1 MDTFVRQRR
10 LGLKSLLRAVQIAD
24 RLKFGAIFKLRELC
38 DFTFGRILA
47 VRALRPSLAL
57 KIIDLTYR
65 LKLVFKRYELALQRY
80 FFMLSKRGRGPV
92 QIEHSSL
99 LLLWN
104 LLEMDLNR
112 RGGSGVVNN
121 CRQCFI
127 QLYCML
133 IYYFLKL
140 LRLILL
146 KIFNIRWSKNSVESR
161 LILIKMRFQI
171 LKRRRGGVVG

>member
-38 DFTFGRILA
+38 DFTFGRIFA

-65 LKLVFKRYELALQRY
+65 LKLVFERYELALQRY
-80 FFMLSKRGRGPV
+80 FFMLSKRGRGSV

-112 RGGSGVVNN
+112 RGGSDVVNN
-121 CRQCFI
+121 C
-127 QLYCML
+127 
-133 IYYFLKL
+133 
-140 LRLILL
+140 
-146 KIFNIRWSKNSVESR
+146 
-161 LILIKMRFQI
+161 
-171 LKRRRGGVVG
+171 